1 MSTVLIFGASGG
13 IGRAL
18 TEVFA
23 GAGHTVVA
31 LARRTEGLGLA
42 TPYVLACDITDPE
55 GVASAVLRA
64 RELSGP
70 FDVLIYAVG
79 DILSAKVAE
88 MSPDDWRRILDANL
102 TGVYLTVRAALP
114 HLAPKAHLFLLGA
127 ARAAPPARP
136 GRIRSGQGRPGSA
149 GGSDP
154 EGDPPEGDRR
164 PACGGG
170 YSPLGQSPLPDARP
184 RPIPTSGCRSH
195 PPGLGG
201 GPGGDSGPLTRPPCA
216 SAIPASTFP
225 WTAAPAG
232 RSG

>member
-127 ARAAPPARP
+127 QHERLR
-136 GRIRSGQGRPGSA
+136 
-149 GGSDP
+149 
-154 EGDPPEGDRR
+154 
-164 PACGGG
+164 
-170 YSPLGQSPLPDARP
+170 L
-184 RPIPTSGCRSH
+184 
-195 PPGLGG
+195 PGLGAYAAAKAG
-201 GPGGDSGPLTRPPCA
+201 LEALAEVIRKETRRKVTVVRPAAVDTPLWGKVPFRMPAHALSPRQVA
-216 SAIPASTFP
+216 EAILQA
-225 WTAAPAG
+225 WAEG
-232 RSG
+232 REGILDL